1 MNKSKTS
8 SASHPS
14 TRTSVASKLAAMAN
28 AATEVTSA
36 SDGVSVSQL
45 VTELDKQR
53 ASLKED
59 ISVLIQES
67 VATLQSSVNTLTE
80 TVNSFQA
87 RLNATESLAGDNFAA
102 LHTADR
108 KIKLQEEQNKTLL
121 DRVDD
126 LENRSRRANLRL
138 LNVPE
143 DSEKGQPVVQF
154 VSEMLMEV
162 MGKDVFDK
170 PPELERAHRTLGQK
184 PRDGQP
190 PCPFVVCFHRFQ
202 EKEKALRW
210 ARTHDI
216 EFKGVKLRM
225 YPHMSATLAKQ
236 RASFKNIKQLLY
248 EKGIWFQLLYPARL
262 RVQLENQTYNFF
274 FTRRSP
280 GVL

>member
-1 MNKSKTS
+1 MQL
-8 SASHPS
+8 AS
-14 TRTSVASKLAAMAN
+14 
-28 AATEVTSA
+28 VTSA

-80 TVNSFQA
+80 TDNSFQA

-108 KIKLQEEQNKTLL
+108 KIKLLEEQNKTLL

-126 LENRSRRANLRL
+126 LENRSQRANLRI

-170 PPELERAHRTLGQK
+170 PPELERAHRTLGQ
-184 PRDGQP
+184 
-190 PCPFVVCFHRFQ
+190 
-202 EKEKALRW
+202 
-210 ARTHDI
+210 
-216 EFKGVKLRM
+216 
-225 YPHMSATLAKQ
+225 
-236 RASFKNIKQLLY
+236 N
-248 EKGIWFQLLYPARL
+248 
-262 RVQLENQTYNFF
+262 
-274 FTRRSP
+274 
-280 GVL
+280 